1 MNIKTYRPIFF
12 QVISFLIPI
21 LSFGLLSNRLLINAN
36 QLYIQ
41 EFSLYLSLVSIT
53 SLLELGQQNALILS
67 VSKTKKNDL
76 RLEPYLI
83 TCLYNICLHF
93 LFFFIVFLLISQN
106 IIFANY
112 ELNIAKLLQ
121 ICFSSELLFL
131 ISLDCSFFRGIT
143 KYKNSAFF
151 ISAPPLLISI
161 STLLIIFFEFSPD
174 LIIQNAF
181 YILIICKLTSIFFL
195 SRYLNNG
202 FNFEYFKKL
211 FIKPFSV
218 INQTYSSNLSIFYI
232 SYYFTHS
239 LLTTLWMQI
248 PRIFL
253 LGYSPLIASQFVLFQ
268 SIAGK
273 FNGIGSSIGEISINN
288 SIKNLQSKIISRAS
302 YFAKRYS
309 TFIALFTSVIA
320 ALVILPKTTNFYQ
333 YSALFIMCTG
343 AIISSTVAPIYFEF
357 IAQKKMFLNTF
368 IQGFSTFCLSIFVV
382 FSYIIINIFNFIPIF
397 LLICMSVFLSDIIH
411 YLSYD
416 KMKNYK

>member
-21 LSFGLLSNRLLINAN
+21 LSFGLLSNRLLINEN
-36 QLYIQ
+36 QLYIK

-53 SLLELGQQNALILS
+53 SLLEFGQHNSLILS
-67 VSKTKKNDL
+67 VSKIKKNDL

-93 LFFFIVFLLISQN
+93 VFFLIVFLLISQN

-112 ELNIAKLLQ
+112 ELNIFKLLQ
-121 ICFSSELLFL
+121 ICFSSEMLFL
-131 ISLDCSFFRGIT
+131 TSLDCSFFRGIT

-161 STLLIIFFEFSPD
+161 STLLIIFFNFSAD
-174 LIIQNAF
+174 LIIRNAF
-181 YILIICKLTSIFFL
+181 FILLICKFFSIYFL
-195 SRYLNNG
+195 SRFLING
-202 FNFEYFKKL
+202 FNFKYFQKL
-211 FIKPFSV
+211 LLKPYLV
-218 INQTYSSNLSIFYI
+218 INLTYSNNLSISYI

-239 LLTTLWMQI
+239 LLSTLWMQI

-253 LGYSPLIASQFVLFQ
+253 LGYSPIIASQFVLFQ
-268 SIAGK
+268 SISGK

-357 IAQKKMFLNTF
+357 ISQKKMFLNT
-368 IQGFSTFCLSIFVV
+368 IVQGFSTFCLSIFVV
-382 FSYIIINIFNFIPIF
+382 CSYIIINIFNFIPIF

-416 KMKNYK
+416 KMKNYQ